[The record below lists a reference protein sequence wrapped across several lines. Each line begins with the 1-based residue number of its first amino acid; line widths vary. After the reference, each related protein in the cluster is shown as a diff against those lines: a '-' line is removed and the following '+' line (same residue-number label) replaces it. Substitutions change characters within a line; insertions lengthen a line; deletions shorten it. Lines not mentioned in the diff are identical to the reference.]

1 MKKNNVKVMILTAVA
16 MLGLLTG
23 CNKNESKNED
33 TTPQVLTWYDTLP
46 SNDNEYYDCNYDA
59 KILQTVPVL
68 NKEVNEVIG
77 WVWEKDY
84 CHVMGSNGTYDYVM
98 NIDGI
103 CGYVEHQYL
112 SQMTSV
118 YCNQFAFLNSDT
130 ETYTGPA
137 SRLYPKTGDI
147 IEVNQKVLII
157 DEYDYFSYCRDE
169 HGNYSYIPNACL
181 VKLPN
186 TYIETDI
193 SDQKSYLYV
202 DGELL
207 LEFNVTTGTDETP
220 TPEGYYQVTVK
231 QRNKELKDG
240 AKVDYWVAFIGD
252 LFGYHD
258 ASWRSYYDFGSNI
271 YHTGG
276 SHGCINSPYD
286 AIQTVYDNVEVGT
299 KVLIHK

>member
-68 NKEVNEVIG
+68 NKELNEVIG

-147 IEVNQKVLII
+147 IEVN
-157 DEYDYFSYCRDE
+157 
-169 HGNYSYIPNACL
+169 
-181 VKLPN
+181 
-186 TYIETDI
+186 
-193 SDQKSYLYV
+193 
-202 DGELL
+202 
-207 LEFNVTTGTDETP
+207 
-220 TPEGYYQVTVK
+220 
-231 QRNKELKDG
+231 
-240 AKVDYWVAFIGD
+240 
-252 LFGYHD
+252 
-258 ASWRSYYDFGSNI
+258 
-271 YHTGG
+271 
-276 SHGCINSPYD
+276 
-286 AIQTVYDNVEVGT
+286 
-299 KVLIHK
+299 